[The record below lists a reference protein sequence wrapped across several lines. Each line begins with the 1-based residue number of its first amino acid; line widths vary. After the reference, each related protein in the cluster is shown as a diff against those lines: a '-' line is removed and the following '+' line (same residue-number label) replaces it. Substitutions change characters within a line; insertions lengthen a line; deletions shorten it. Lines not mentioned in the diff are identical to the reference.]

1 MVFILI
7 MNGMT
12 YTLFR
17 HKIYLYIL
25 VSEKTRDIQKILVA
39 DMELRKVQFTG
50 GSSYVLTLP
59 KEWIDAQK
67 IKKNDS
73 LGVEVQSD
81 GTLLITRSTDQE
93 PAQKTKEFDLAG
105 ITGPAYLFRLLI
117 GAYISGYTLIVIH
130 SEQRLPPFVR
140 EVVRDF
146 TQMTI
151 GQEVIEETDTEILL
165 KDLLNPAE
173 MPFENTIKR
182 MFTIVKAMHEDAIT
196 AFRSQNQTLAN
207 DVTARDNDVDR
218 LHWLIARQTNMILS
232 NATLSR
238 RMNVSPVMALHYF
251 TISRIIERIGDHAER
266 IVFIAQPIL
275 TKKIDPEILGKIAK
289 ASELSIGIFDRSIVS
304 FFNND
309 MKKANH
315 NIESM
320 RVLKT
325 LCEEINTIVLRQET
339 ADAIALG
346 YINESVKRAGE
357 YAADISENVINY
369 LVEEDRLPKKKKLKL

>member
-1 MVFILI
+1 
-7 MNGMT
+7 
-12 YTLFR
+12 
-17 HKIYLYIL
+17 
-25 VSEKTRDIQKILVA
+25 
-39 DMELRKVQFTG
+39 
-50 GSSYVLTLP
+50 
-59 KEWIDAQK
+59 
-67 IKKNDS
+67 
-73 LGVEVQSD
+73 
-81 GTLLITRSTDQE
+81 
-93 PAQKTKEFDLAG
+93 
-105 ITGPAYLFRLLI
+105 
-117 GAYISGYTLIVIH
+117 
-130 SEQRLPPFVR
+130 
-140 EVVRDF
+140 
-146 TQMTI
+146 MTI
-151 GQEVIEETDTEILL
+151 GQEVIEETDTEIML

-173 MPFENTIKR
+173 MPFDNTIRR
-182 MFTIVKAMHEDAIT
+182 MFMIVKAMHEDAIT
-196 AFRSQNQTLAN
+196 AIHSQNQTLAK

-238 RMNVSPVMALHYF
+238 KMNISPVMALHYF

-266 IVFIAQPIL
+266 IVFVSQSIL
-275 TKKIDPEILGKIAK
+275 AKKIDPEILGKIAT

-315 NIESM
+315 NIESI

-325 LCEEINTIVLRQET
+325 LCDEINTIVLRQET

>member
-1 MVFILI
+1 MDV
-7 MNGMT
+7 
-12 YTLFR
+12 
-17 HKIYLYIL
+17 
-25 VSEKTRDIQKILVA
+25 
-39 DMELRKVQFTG
+39 RKVQFTG

-59 KEWIDAQK
+59 KEWIEAEQ

-73 LGVEVQSD
+73 LGVEVQPD
-81 GTLLITRSTDQE
+81 GALLITRQSDQE
-93 PAQKTKEFDLAG
+93 PVQRTKEFDLAG
-105 ITGPAYLFRLLI
+105 ITEPAYLFRLLI
-117 GAYISGYTLIVIH
+117 GAYISGYTFIVIH
-130 SEQRLPPFVR
+130 SQQRLPPFVR
-140 EVVRDF
+140 EVVRNF

-151 GQEVIEETDTEILL
+151 GQEVVEETDTEITL

-173 MPFENTIKR
+173 MPFDNTIKR
-182 MFTIVKAMHEDAIT
+182 MFMIVKAMHEDAIT
-196 AFRSQNQTLAN
+196 AIRLQNQALAK

-232 NATLSR
+232 NAALSR
-238 RMNVSPVMALHYF
+238 KMVVSPVMALHYF

-266 IVFIAQPIL
+266 IVNIAQPIL
-275 TKKIDPEILGKIAK
+275 AKGIDPEILKKIAK
-289 ASELSIGIFDRSIVS
+289 ASELSVAIFDRSIVS

-320 RVLKT
+320 RVLKS
-325 LCEEINTIVLRQET
+325 LCEDINTIVLQQET

-369 LVEEDRLPKKKKLKL
+369 LVEEERLPKKKKLKI